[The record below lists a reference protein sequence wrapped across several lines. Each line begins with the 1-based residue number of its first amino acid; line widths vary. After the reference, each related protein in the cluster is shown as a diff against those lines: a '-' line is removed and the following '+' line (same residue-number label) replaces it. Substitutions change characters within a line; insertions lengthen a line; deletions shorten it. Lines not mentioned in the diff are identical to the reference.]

1 MAKESE
7 ITSIRIPKSVKDEL
21 DDVALE
27 KESYHVTI
35 QRLIRENKHLKK
47 ENERYDVLFKTMM
60 DKIDEIEKTMTVEDA
75 MKEY

>member
-21 DDVALE
+21 DKVALE

-47 ENERYDVLFKTMM
+47 ENERYDVMFKSIFDTL
-60 DKIDEIEKTMTVEDA
+60 DEIENTTWEDV
-75 MKEY
+75 KNNY